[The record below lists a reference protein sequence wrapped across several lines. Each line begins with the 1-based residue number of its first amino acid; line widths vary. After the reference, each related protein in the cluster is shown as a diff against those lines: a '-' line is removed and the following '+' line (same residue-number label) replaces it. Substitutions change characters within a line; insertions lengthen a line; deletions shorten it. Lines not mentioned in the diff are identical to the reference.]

1 MAKQVP
7 NELITTKEQSTD
19 NQFLQIE
26 PLIRTIRGQQVL
38 LDSDLAI
45 LYGVETKRLNQQV
58 KRNIERFPEDFMF
71 QLTKVELI
79 NLKSQ
84 IATSSATN
92 DSLRSQI
99 VTLNTENYS
108 IRSQNATSSATNDS
122 LRSQIVTLNTEN
134 YSIRSQ
140 NATLNEGTNLR
151 SQIATS
157 SQEVSLKSQI
167 VTSSHGGVRYLPY
180 AFTENGIAM
189 LSSVLRSPIAIQVN
203 IRIMC
208 AFTAMRQF
216 IASNAQIFQ
225 RLDVMEQNQLAIV
238 AHQTETDHKL
248 EEIFRRLDSGNVQS
262 HQGIFYDGQIFD
274 AYTFINDRIREATTR
289 IILIDNYI
297 DDSVLTILSKWA
309 DKVTATIYTKKPS
322 AQLQL
327 DIQKHNAQYPP
338 IEIITFDRSHD
349 RFLCIDETVYH
360 LGASIKDLG
369 KKWFAFNR
377 MDMPTSELL
386 QKLPV

>member
-45 LYGVETKRLNQQV
+45 LYGVETRQLNQQV

-71 QLTKVELI
+71 QLTKVELT

-84 IATSSATN
+84 IATLSAT
-92 DSLRSQI
+92 DYPLRSQI
-99 VTLNTENYS
+99 VTLNTENHS
-108 IRSQNATSSATNDS
+108 LRSQNATIDNRGRHT
-122 LRSQIVTLNTEN
+122 
-134 YSIRSQ
+134 
-140 NATLNEGTNLR
+140 
-151 SQIATS
+151 
-157 SQEVSLKSQI
+157 K
-167 VTSSHGGVRYLPY
+167 YLPY

-203 IRIMC
+203 IRIMR
-208 AFTAMRQF
+208 AFTSMRRF

-225 RLDVMEQNQLAIV
+225 RLDVMEQNQLALA
-238 AHQTETDHKL
+238 AHQVETDHKL
-248 EEIFRRLDSGNVQS
+248 EEVFRRLDSGNVQP

-297 DDSVLTILSKWA
+297 DDSILTILSKRA
-309 DKVTATIYTKKPS
+309 DKVAATIYTKKPS

-338 IEIITFDRSHD
+338 IDIVTFDRSHD

-377 MDMPTSELL
+377 MEMPTTELL
-386 QKLPV
+386 QKITI

>member
-58 KRNIERFPEDFMF
+58 KRNIERFPKDFMF
-71 QLTKVELI
+71 QLTQEEMI
-79 NLKSQ
+79 C
-84 IATSSATN
+84 
-92 DSLRSQI
+92 LRSQI
-99 VTLNTENYS
+99 
-108 IRSQNATSSATNDS
+108 
-122 LRSQIVTLNTEN
+122 
-134 YSIRSQ
+134 
-140 NATLNEGTNLR
+140 ATLNEGTNLR

-157 SQEVSLKSQI
+157 SQEVGLKSQI
-167 VTSSHGGVRYLPY
+167 VTSSHGDVRYLPY

-203 IRIMC
+203 IRIMR

-225 RLDVMEQNQLAIV
+225 RLDVMEQNQLALT
-238 AHQTETDHKL
+238 AHQVETDHKL
-248 EEIFRRLDSGNVQS
+248 EEVFRRLDSGNVQP

-297 DDSVLTILSKWA
+297 DDSVLTILSKRA

-338 IEIITFDRSHD
+338 IDIVTFDRSHD

-377 MDMPTSELL
+377 MEMPTTELL
-386 QKLPV
+386 QKIQTTYKTPPS